1 MTDVE
6 DNTNELD
13 LSKINIGKFD
23 EETRKTLEKYK
34 KVQILILSDCQ
45 LETLDALPNWKLTA
59 IDLSN
64 NK

>member
-1 MTDVE
+1 ME

-13 LSKINIGKFD
+13 LSKINIGKID

-34 KVQILILSDCQ
+34 KVQILILVDCQ

>member
-1 MTDVE
+1 ME

-45 LETLDALPNWKLTA
+45 LETLDSLPNWKLTA

>member
-1 MTDVE
+1 ME

-45 LETLDALPNWKLTA
+45 LETLDFLPNWKLTA

>member
-23 EETRKTLEKYK
+23 DETRKALEKYK
-34 KVQILILSDCQ
+34 KVQILILSDAQ
-45 LETLDALPNWKLTA
+45 LESLDGLPNWKLTA